1 MEELPA
7 DEQDSVEGGQ
17 VMGQELENELEALG
31 RKRRNGGF
39 KSVDSAM
46 WRLRSL

>member
-17 VMGQELENELEALG
+17 VMAQELENELEALG

-39 KSVDSAM
+39 ESVGGAM